1 MKRLSNQQLI
11 EKIFQRINSEAEL
24 SAAISSSELS
34 DLAKQ
39 LILEAKDTAKNFNLP
54 NEAYLRQGAKQ

>member
-39 LILEAKDTAKNFNLP
+39 LILDMQFGRVIE
-54 NEAYLRQGAKQ
+54 QGKIFKVKGIGK

>member
-24 SAAISSSELS
+24 ATAISSSELS
-34 DLAKQ
+34 ELAKQ

-54 NEAYLRQGAKQ
+54 NEAYLRQATKQ